1 MSAGSTPVVP
11 ADAAGI
17 AALCAALAAA
27 PRVALDTEF
36 MRERTYLAELAL
48 LQLATPTGV
57 ALVDPLAG
65 LDLGPLAALLIDLKR
80 TKVLHAARQDLEV
93 LLPRLGEPLAP
104 VLDTQ
109 LAAALLGMPAQI
121 GYGDLVERTLGI
133 RLEKGHART
142 DWLRRPLSAAQLAY
156 AADDVRYLLPL
167 ASSLEEELD
176 RRGRLD
182 WLLADCAALADP
194 ALYRVDPAQAWQRLK
209 GIESLP
215 PREQLRLRALARWR
229 EERALRRNLPRG
241 WVLSDE
247 GLRSIARAAP
257 PGRAELRALGALPD
271 SAADKLGGE
280 ILEALAGAAQEPLD
294 GIVQRA
300 DARPD
305 AAEQARTRRL
315 ADRLRGMAAEVGI
328 ATEVLATQRDLR
340 RLASG
345 ERLESVLGG
354 WRRELIGGAL
364 AEELARG

>member
-1 MSAGSTPVVP
+1 MSSAPTAAL
-11 ADAAGI
+11 ADAAGL
-17 AALCAALAAA
+17 AALWEELADA

-48 LQLATPTGV
+48 LQLATPAGV
-57 ALVDPLAG
+57 VLVDPLAA
-65 LDLGPLAALLIDLKR
+65 LDVAPLAALLTAAQR

-93 LLPRLGEPLAP
+93 LLPWLERPLAP

-167 ASSLEEELD
+167 AVRLEEELD
-176 RRGRLD
+176 RRGRLP
-182 WLLADCAALADP
+182 WLHADCAALADP
-194 ALYRVDPAQAWQRLK
+194 ALYRVDPTLAWQRFK
-209 GIESLP
+209 GVDSLP
-215 PREQLRLRALARWR
+215 PREQLRLRSLARWR
-229 EERALRRNLPRG
+229 EQRAVRRNLPRG

-257 PGRAELRALGALPD
+257 AGRAELKGLQALPD

-280 ILEALAGAAQEPLD
+280 ILEALAGAALEPLD
-294 GIVQRA
+294 GIAQRG

-315 ADRLRGMAAEVGI
+315 AQRLRGMAADVGI
-328 ATEVLATQRDLR
+328 AAEVLATQRELR
-340 RLASG
+340 RLARG
-345 ERLESVLGG
+345 ETLESVIAG
-354 WRRELIGGAL
+354 WRRELLRPAL
-364 AEELARG
+364 AEELARD

>member
-1 MSAGSTPVVP
+1 MSSAPAPAALTDAG
-11 ADAAGI
+11 GL
-17 AALCAALAAA
+17 AALCAGLEAA

-48 LQLATPTGV
+48 LQLATPAGIV
-57 ALVDPLAG
+57 LVDPLAG
-65 LDLGPLAALLIDLKR
+65 LDLAPLAALLADPAR

-93 LLPRLGEPLAP
+93 LLPRLGRPLAP

-121 GYGDLVERTLGI
+121 GYGDLVERVLGI

-156 AADDVRYLLPL
+156 ASDDVRYLLPL
-167 ASSLEEELD
+167 AAELEEQLD
-176 RRGRLD
+176 RRGRLE
-182 WLLADCAALADP
+182 WLRADCAALADP
-194 ALYRVDPAQAWQRLK
+194 ALYRIDPALAWQRLK

-215 PREQLRLRALARWR
+215 PREQLRLRSLARWR

-241 WVLSDE
+241 WVLTDE

-257 PGRAELRALGALPD
+257 AGRAELKALRALPD

-280 ILEALAGAAQEPLD
+280 ILEALAGAARAPLD
-294 GIVQRA
+294 GVAQHA

-315 ADRLRGMAAEVGI
+315 AARLRAMAAEAGI
-328 ATEVLATQRDLR
+328 AAEVLATQRELR
-340 RLASG
+340 RLARG
-345 ERLESVLGG
+345 ETLESVIEG
-354 WRRELIGGAL
+354 WRRELIGAAL